1 MNEKRNNH
9 QRIWRANRDPCV
21 EWRDE
26 LWICD
31 WLANP
36 GPGGA
41 PPHRHLGEGEVFT
54 VIDGEFEFFDG
65 ESWVSFHRG
74 EAKYSLRGSY
84 HGFRNM
90 GQSAGK
96 MFCRYE

>member
-1 MNEKRNNH
+1 
-9 QRIWRANRDPCV
+9 
-21 EWRDE
+21 
-26 LWICD
+26 
-31 WLANP
+31 
-36 GPGGA
+36 
-41 PPHRHLGEGEVFT
+41 

-90 GQSAGK
+90 GQSTGK

>member
-1 MNEKRNNH
+1 MKNGTIIN
-9 QRIWRANRDPCV
+9 V
-21 EWRDE
+21 FGE
-26 LWICD
+26 LIEIPASSGATNYGFVTG
-31 WLANP
+31 LQTPA
-36 GPGGA
+36 PGGA